1 MSRERRGRLDGTQ
14 GRTGGPEEQH
24 RSGRLLRFYD
34 RATQA
39 RDKYLSHPHTHATNV
54 AAFVPFVVEG
64 TDVRR
69 SWEPARVRRADKQ
82 RGRGR
87 FHTWA
92 LNCWRR
98 VPRADSVDQA
108 PGEASRS
115 RRRKGDLDYFLTVLA
130 LTCRQNLFRAPR
142 AGYHFRNG
150 GGAGFVS
157 GAEGCR
163 SSGGGAMGRTCF
175 LHLTFAR
182 VGPRAPNQGRC
193 DLVLLTGSQSPP
205 PPWGSRAGSQTERL
219 TPVLWNPQGCHGR
232 ARGPASCFPSPSP
245 RPTPPSTTFKVL
257 L

>member
-1 MSRERRGRLDGTQ
+1 M
-14 GRTGGPEEQH
+14 
-24 RSGRLLRFYD
+24 
-34 RATQA
+34 
-39 RDKYLSHPHTHATNV
+39 SHPHTHTTNV

-69 SWEPARVRRADKQ
+69 SWEPASVRRADKQ

-92 LNCWRR
+92 LNCWRH

-150 GGAGFVS
+150 GGTGFVL
-157 GAEGCR
+157 GAEGCW
-163 SSGGGAMGRTCF
+163 SSGGGAMGQTCF

-193 DLVLLTGSQSPP
+193 DLVLLTGSQTPP
-205 PPWGSRAGSQTERL
+205 PPWGLELVLRLCSSNLCRGTLRAAMGVGEGQL
-219 TPVLWNPQGCHGR
+219 
-232 ARGPASCFPSPSP
+232 PASLL
-245 RPTPPSTTFKVL
+245 PPQTHASKHHFQSAFVSFIDL
-257 L
+257 YLGEGLI